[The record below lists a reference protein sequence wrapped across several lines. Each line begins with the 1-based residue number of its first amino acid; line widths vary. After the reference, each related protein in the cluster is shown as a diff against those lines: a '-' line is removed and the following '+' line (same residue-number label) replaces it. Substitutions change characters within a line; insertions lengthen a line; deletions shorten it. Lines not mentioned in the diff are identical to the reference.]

1 MKHQSTEDN
10 NGVSVS
16 GESNSSDDAHLP
28 DLSCVSQGN
37 DHSDAERH
45 VYLHAVLP
53 PPIHE
58 HRYGER
64 LSLAG
69 LCSKLTHTT
78 YVLKMT
84 YHLCV
89 KNDIPPWFC
98 FSSFVSTDEMLE
110 RMAVQKAARKARK
123 AAEKLLSASS
133 AVVAPSDLAPSVAA
147 AANLGSAAQATSP
160 VRAADQRP
168 TSSTAPEH
176 AAANLGSAAQATS
189 PGRAADQRPTS
200 STAPEQSRVQTPT
213 IVAETPTIVAER
225 VRVSFSSTFIGEHVQ
240 SPAQPRSALRQP
252 QLLRLNQDAMLVL
265 SQIHGGDRECLPPL
279 DIQECAELLIHLRD
293 AASTIFACPL
303 PESIAL
309 SALDIS
315 RYLPASAGVPTIMG
329 AFHCL
334 TDGVRSEAVSASN
347 PATELLS
354 AIDRVHV
361 PSQSPLR
368 PKLHVFFQQ
377 FPRFQQSSHE
387 ATFHAAVTS
396 GLLQDCAAP
405 HTPQPANAV
414 VTSSPLRD
422 MFSKRS
428 SPSSPS
434 ENQAHPPMGR
444 PISRRCKL
452 LRPLPA
458 PMTVPT
464 PVPTAT
470 VGIQT
475 MEERADSELSS
486 GLLSPKHTTA
496 SLKQF
501 TTSQTQTCLS
511 ASSAETQTCLSA
523 SSDTM
528 NLQEVS
534 TELQRCMRAEL
545 QHWLGFLSHLH

>member
-1 MKHQSTEDN
+1 
-10 NGVSVS
+10 
-16 GESNSSDDAHLP
+16 
-28 DLSCVSQGN
+28 
-37 DHSDAERH
+37 
-45 VYLHAVLP
+45 
-53 PPIHE
+53 
-58 HRYGER
+58 
-64 LSLAG
+64 
-69 LCSKLTHTT
+69 
-78 YVLKMT
+78 MT
-84 YHLCV
+84 SHLCV
-89 KNDIPPWFC
+89 KNDIPPLFC

-110 RMAVQKAARKARK
+110 RMAVQKAAKKARK

-147 AANLGSAAQATSP
+147 AANP
-160 VRAADQRP
+160 
-168 TSSTAPEH
+168 
-176 AAANLGSAAQATS
+176 GSAAQATS

-200 STAPEQSRVQTPT
+200 STAPEQSRVQSHT

-225 VRVSFSSTFIGEHVQ
+225 VCVSFSSTFVGEHVQ
-240 SPAQPRSALRQP
+240 SLAQPRSALGQP
-252 QLLRLNQDAMLVL
+252 QPLRLNQDAMLVL
-265 SQIHGGDRECLPPL
+265 HQIHGGDRECLPPL
-279 DIQECAELLIHLRD
+279 DTQECAELLVHLRD

-303 PESIAL
+303 PDSIAL

-347 PATELLS
+347 PSTELLS
-354 AIDRVHV
+354 AIDIVHV

-387 ATFHAAVTS
+387 TTFHAAITS
-396 GLLQDCAAP
+396 SLLQDNCAAP
-405 HTPQPANAV
+405 NTPQPANAD
-414 VTSSPLRD
+414 VTSSPQRD

-434 ENQAHPPMGR
+434 EIQAHPPMGR

-452 LRPLPA
+452 LRPA
-458 PMTVPT
+458 PMPVPT
-464 PVPTAT
+464 PIPTAT

-475 MEERADSELSS
+475 MERADSELSS

-501 TTSQTQTCLS
+501 TTS
-511 ASSAETQTCLSA
+511 ETQTCLSA